1 MIRPGPI
8 SSVILA
14 AGLMF
19 CVVAPVWA
27 QQDPVAAERRMV
39 RLERDLKEVRDIVL
53 QARSTGKP
61 VEIKDAGPDP
71 ELVGLR
77 SRIDDLDQ
85 TLRQMNG
92 QIETLTHDLDQARA
106 ELAAQKLANAPPA
119 PVPLPTGPLVPLS
132 LEAAPVQTETAPMP
146 VLQPMPKPVAQE
158 AAPLQTE
165 ATKPQTVPVPAPL
178 PAPMPMPMPMPKP
191 EPEPTKPVAK
201 ATPAIKLGPA
211 DQAYAAAR
219 QLLLD
224 GQYVDASNA
233 LRDYV
238 TRYGDTAANAPEAR
252 YWLGETLYVQD
263 AYAEAAGAYIG
274 ALRGWP
280 ATPWAPDAVVKL
292 SLSLIALKK
301 PADACSTLDEFARR
315 FPKPAPALASR
326 AALARTKAQCR

>member
-1 MIRPGPI
+1 MLPKLRPRQRP
-8 SSVILA
+8 
-14 AGLMF
+14 F
-19 CVVAPVWA
+19 CSPCPN
-27 QQDPVAAERRMV
+27 QSLQRPRQH
-39 RLERDLKEVRDIVL
+39 RLR
-53 QARSTGKP
+53 
-61 VEIKDAGPDP
+61 
-71 ELVGLR
+71 
-77 SRIDDLDQ
+77 
-85 TLRQMNG
+85 
-92 QIETLTHDLDQARA
+92 
-106 ELAAQKLANAPPA
+106 PPS
-119 PVPLPTGPLVPLS
+119 LS
-132 LEAAPVQTETAPMP
+132 LQSLRPPSLRP
-146 VLQPMPKPVAQE
+146 RPHPC
-158 AAPLQTE
+158 
-165 ATKPQTVPVPAPL
+165 
-178 PAPMPMPMPMPKP
+178 
-191 EPEPTKPVAK
+191 
-201 ATPAIKLGPA
+201 PA

-315 FPKPAPALASR
+315 FPKPAPALAGR

>member
-1 MIRPGPI
+1 MIRPSPI
-8 SSVILA
+8 STLILV

-19 CVVAPVWA
+19 CAVAPVRA
-27 QQDPVAAERRMV
+27 QQDPAAADRRIV
-39 RLERDLKEVRDIVL
+39 RLERELREVRDIVL

-61 VEIKDAGPDP
+61 VEIRDAGPDP
-71 ELVGLR
+71 ELTALR

-85 TLRQMNG
+85 TLRQVNG
-92 QIETLTHDLDQARA
+92 QIETLTYDLDQTRA
-106 ELAAQKLANAPPA
+106 ELAALKLATAPPA
-119 PVPLPTGPLVPLS
+119 PVPLPTGPLVPLNPEAVS
-132 LEAAPVQTETAPMP
+132 AQAEAAPAP
-146 VLQPMPKPVAQE
+146 VLQPLPKPAPPEAAPATVATSQPEPPKPEAPRPETAPASMPKPVA
-158 AAPLQTE
+158 
-165 ATKPQTVPVPAPL
+165 
-178 PAPMPMPMPMPKP
+178 
-191 EPEPTKPVAK
+191 PVAK
-201 ATPAIKLGPA
+201 PAPAAKLGSA
-211 DQAYAAAR
+211 DQAYAAAK

-315 FPKPAPALASR
+315 FPKPAPALAGR

>member
-1 MIRPGPI
+1 M
-8 SSVILA
+8 A
-14 AGLMF
+14 
-19 CVVAPVWA
+19 
-27 QQDPVAAERRMV
+27 
-39 RLERDLKEVRDIVL
+39 K
-53 QARSTGKP
+53 
-61 VEIKDAGPDP
+61 
-71 ELVGLR
+71 
-77 SRIDDLDQ
+77 
-85 TLRQMNG
+85 
-92 QIETLTHDLDQARA
+92 
-106 ELAAQKLANAPPA
+106 PA
-119 PVPLPTGPLVPLS
+119 PV
-132 LEAAPVQTETAPMP
+132 
-146 VLQPMPKPVAQE
+146 
-158 AAPLQTE
+158 
-165 ATKPQTVPVPAPL
+165 
-178 PAPMPMPMPMPKP
+178 
-191 EPEPTKPVAK
+191 AK
-201 ATPAIKLGPA
+201 LAPA

-315 FPKPAPALASR
+315 FPKPAPALAGR

>member
-1 MIRPGPI
+1 MIRPSPI
-8 SSVILA
+8 STLILV

-19 CVVAPVWA
+19 CAVAPVRA
-27 QQDPVAAERRMV
+27 QQDPAAADRRIV
-39 RLERDLKEVRDIVL
+39 RLERELREVRDIVL

-61 VEIKDAGPDP
+61 VEIRDAGPDP
-71 ELVGLR
+71 ELTALR

-92 QIETLTHDLDQARA
+92 QIEGLTHDLDQTRA
-106 ELAAQKLANAPPA
+106 ELAALKLASAPPA
-119 PVPLPTGPLVPLS
+119 PVPLPTGPLVPLNPEAVAAQA
-132 LEAAPVQTETAPMP
+132 EAAPAAVLQPLPKPEPPEAAPAPVAAPQPEPSKPEAPKPETAPA
-146 VLQPMPKPVAQE
+146 PMPKPV
-158 AAPLQTE
+158 L
-165 ATKPQTVPVPAPL
+165 
-178 PAPMPMPMPMPKP
+178 
-191 EPEPTKPVAK
+191 PVAK
-201 ATPAIKLGPA
+201 PAPVAKLAPA

-315 FPKPAPALASR
+315 FPKPAPALAGR

>member
-1 MIRPGPI
+1 MIRPSPI
-8 SSVILA
+8 SSLILV

-19 CVVAPVWA
+19 CAVAPVWA
-27 QQDPVAAERRMV
+27 QQDPVAADRRIV
-39 RLERDLKEVRDIVL
+39 RLERELREVRDIVL
-53 QARSTGKP
+53 QARNTGKP

-71 ELVGLR
+71 ELTALR
-77 SRIDDLDQ
+77 LRIDDLDQ
-85 TLRQMNG
+85 TLRQVNG
-92 QIETLTHDLDQARA
+92 QIETLTYDLDQTRA
-106 ELAAQKLANAPPA
+106 ELAALKLATAPPA
-119 PVPLPTGPLVPLS
+119 PVPLPTGPVVPLNAQAVPAQAEPAPAPALQPLPKPAPS
-132 LEAAPVQTETAPMP
+132 PVEVAPSEAAPAPN
-146 VLQPMPKPVAQE
+146 
-158 AAPLQTE
+158 
-165 ATKPQTVPVPAPL
+165 PAPL
-178 PAPMPMPMPMPKP
+178 PIPRP
-191 EPEPTKPVAK
+191 EPERAPEPVKPEAK
-201 ATPAIKLGPA
+201 AAPPAKLAPA
-211 DQAYAAAR
+211 DQAYAAAK

-315 FPKPAPALASR
+315 FPKPAPALAGR

>member
-1 MIRPGPI
+1 MIRPSPI
-8 SSVILA
+8 SSLILA
-14 AGLMF
+14 AGLILAAA
-19 CVVAPVWA
+19 APVWA
-27 QQDPVAAERRMV
+27 QQDPVAAERRIV

-61 VEIKDAGPDP
+61 VEIKEVGPDP

-119 PVPLPTGPLVPLS
+119 PVPLPTGPLLPLS
-132 LEAAPVQTETAPMP
+132 IEAAPAQTETAPAP

-158 AAPLQTE
+158 AVPLPVQS
-165 ATKPQTVPVPAPL
+165 AQPQTAPAPTPL
-178 PAPMPMPMPMPKP
+178 SAPMPKP
-191 EPEPTKPVAK
+191 EPTKPVVK
-201 ATPAIKLGPA
+201 AVPAVKRTPA

-252 YWLGETLYVQD
+252 YWLGETMYVQD

>member
-1 MIRPGPI
+1 MIRPSPI
-8 SSVILA
+8 STLILA
-14 AGLMF
+14 GGLML
-19 CVVAPVWA
+19 CAVAPVLA
-27 QQDPVAAERRMV
+27 QQDPAAADRRMV
-39 RLERDLKEVRDIVL
+39 RIERDLREVRDIVL

-85 TLRQMNG
+85 TLRQVNG
-92 QIETLTHDLDQARA
+92 QIETLTYDLDQTRA
-106 ELAAQKLANAPPA
+106 ELAALKLATAPPA
-119 PVPLPTGPLVPLS
+119 PVPLPTGPLVPLNPEAVS
-132 LEAAPVQTETAPMP
+132 AQAEAAPAP
-146 VLQPMPKPVAQE
+146 VLQPLPKPAPSPVEVAPSE
-158 AAPLQTE
+158 AAP
-165 ATKPQTVPVPAPL
+165 APNPAPL
-178 PAPMPMPMPMPKP
+178 PIPRP
-191 EPEPTKPVAK
+191 EPERAPEPVKPEAK
-201 ATPAIKLGPA
+201 AAPPAKLAPA
-211 DQAYAAAR
+211 DQAYAAAK

-292 SLSLIALKK
+292 SFSLIALKK

-315 FPKPAPALASR
+315 FPKPAPALAGR

>member
-1 MIRPGPI
+1 MIRIRPI
-8 SSVILA
+8 STLILA

-19 CVVAPVWA
+19 VAVAPVLA
-27 QQDPVAAERRMV
+27 QQDPAAADRRMV
-39 RLERDLKEVRDIVL
+39 RLERDLREVRDIVL

-85 TLRQMNG
+85 TLRQMNS
-92 QIETLTHDLDQARA
+92 QIEALAHDLDQTRA
-106 ELAAQKLANAPPA
+106 ELAALKLASVPPES
-119 PVPLPTGPLVPLS
+119 VPLPTGPLVPLNAQAMPAQTDPAPA
-132 LEAAPVQTETAPMP
+132 LQPLPKPAPQEAGPPPVEVAPPEAAPAPR
-146 VLQPMPKPVAQE
+146 
-158 AAPLQTE
+158 
-165 ATKPQTVPVPAPL
+165 
-178 PAPMPMPMPMPKP
+178 PAPMPRP
-191 EPEPTKPVAK
+191 EPAKPVAK
-201 ATPAIKLGPA
+201 TAPA

-238 TRYGDTAANAPEAR
+238 ARYGDTAANAPEAR

-326 AALARTKAQCR
+326 AAQARTKAQCR

>member
-1 MIRPGPI
+1 MIRPSPI
-8 SSVILA
+8 SSLILA

-27 QQDPVAAERRMV
+27 QQDPVATERRIV

-77 SRIDDLDQ
+77 SRIDDLDL

-132 LEAAPVQTETAPMP
+132 IEATPAQTEPAPMP
-146 VLQPMPKPVAQE
+146 APALQPLPKPVEQE
-158 AAPLQTE
+158 AAPLPIE
-165 ATKPQTVPVPAPL
+165 AAQPQPVPAPPPL
-178 PAPMPMPMPMPKP
+178 PAPVPKP
-191 EPEPTKPVAK
+191 EPVKPEPAKPVAT
-201 ATPAIKLGPA
+201 AAPAMRLGPA

-315 FPKPAPALASR
+315 FPKVAPALAGR
-326 AALARTKAQCR
+326 ATLARTKAQCR

>member
-1 MIRPGPI
+1 MLRPSPI
-8 SSVILA
+8 SSLILA

-19 CVVAPVWA
+19 CVVAPAWA
-27 QQDPVAAERRMV
+27 QQDPVAAERRTL

-106 ELAAQKLANAPPA
+106 ELAALKLVNAPPA

-132 LEAAPVQTETAPMP
+132 IEAAPAQTETAPIP
-146 VLQPMPKPVAQE
+146 ALQPMPKPVAQE
-158 AAPLQTE
+158 AAPLPIE
-165 ATKPQTVPVPAPL
+165 AAKPQTAPAPAPL
-178 PAPMPMPMPMPKP
+178 PAPMPKP
-191 EPEPTKPVAK
+191 EPAKPVAK
-201 ATPAIKLGPA
+201 AAPAIKLGPA

-315 FPKPAPALASR
+315 FPKPAPALAGR

>member
-1 MIRPGPI
+1 MIRPSPI
-8 SSVILA
+8 STLILV

-19 CVVAPVWA
+19 GAVAPVRA
-27 QQDPVAAERRMV
+27 QQDPAAADRRIV
-39 RLERDLKEVRDIVL
+39 RLERELREVRDIVL

-61 VEIKDAGPDP
+61 VEIRDAGPDP
-71 ELVGLR
+71 ELTALR

-92 QIETLTHDLDQARA
+92 QIEGLTHDLDQTRA
-106 ELAAQKLANAPPA
+106 ELAALKLASAPPA
-119 PVPLPTGPLVPLS
+119 PVPLPTGPLVPLNPEAVAAQA
-132 LEAAPVQTETAPMP
+132 EAAPAAVLQPLPKPEPPEAAPAPVAAPQPEPSKPEAPKPETAPA
-146 VLQPMPKPVAQE
+146 PMPKPV
-158 AAPLQTE
+158 L
-165 ATKPQTVPVPAPL
+165 
-178 PAPMPMPMPMPKP
+178 
-191 EPEPTKPVAK
+191 PVAK
-201 ATPAIKLGPA
+201 PAPVAKLAPA

-315 FPKPAPALASR
+315 FPKPAPALAGR